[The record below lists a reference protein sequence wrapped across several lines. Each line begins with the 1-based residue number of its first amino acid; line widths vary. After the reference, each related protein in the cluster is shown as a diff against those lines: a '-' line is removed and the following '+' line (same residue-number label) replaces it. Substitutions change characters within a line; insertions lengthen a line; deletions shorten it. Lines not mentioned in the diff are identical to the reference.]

1 MWATAIAWLAG
12 TKAGRTVALAVA
24 LLLGVLLSWWAFSS
38 HYYGQ
43 GYAACQASRLADTN
57 AANVAQGEQNIAN
70 NKTSSDIAKET
81 DAEAVKV
88 VEDAEKAKSDSKETI
103 TDVYKKPP
111 VTAPVAIGSCVHP
124 VDDRVQ
130 DRISKARAAAAKAR
144 SP

>member
-12 TKAGRTVALAVA
+12 TKAGRTVALVTVAAIAVA
-24 LLLGVLLSWWAFSS
+24 VSWYGFST
-38 HYYGQ
+38 HYYNAGVT
-43 GYAACQASRLADTN
+43 ACQHGRATDTN
-57 AANVAQGEQNIAN
+57 AANVAQGERNIAN

-88 VEDAEKAKSDSKETI
+88 AEDAEKAKTESKETVS
-103 TDVYKKPP
+103 DVYKKPP

-130 DRISKARAAAAKAR
+130 DRISQARAAAAKAR

>member
-1 MWATAIAWLAG
+1 MWATAIAWLIG
-12 TKAGRTVALAVA
+12 TKAGRSVALALA
-24 LLLGVLLSWWAFSS
+24 LLVGVLLSWWAFSS
-38 HYYGQ
+38 HYYDQ
-43 GYAACQASRLADTN
+43 GYAACQSGRATDTN

-70 NKTSSDIAKET
+70 NKTSSELAKEA
-81 DAEAVKV
+81 DAEAIRV
-88 VEDAEKAKSDSKETI
+88 VEDAEKAKTESKETVS
-103 TDVYKKPP
+103 DVYKKPP